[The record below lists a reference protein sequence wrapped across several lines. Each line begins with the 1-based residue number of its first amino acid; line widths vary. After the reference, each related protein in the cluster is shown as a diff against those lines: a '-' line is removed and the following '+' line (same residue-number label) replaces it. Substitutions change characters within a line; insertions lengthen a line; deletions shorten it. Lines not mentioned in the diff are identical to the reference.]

1 MVQFWLCSQNT
12 QFLLVQPFA
21 SFLIAQCHQNLHRP
35 QQLMRCVSAPCWPA
49 CLKQRRTYIYSA
61 SVLFLFALH
70 TYVAVQCK
78 RNSNINNRN
87 RKFLQRR
94 LFFIFPQSLLC
105 TAWLS
110 PDKTHWVIS
119 CSWWKPHMIGISSFK
134 NLYLFFSLCRI
145 LNSQLH
151 LNRGDR
157 GILWLN
163 PGNGTRWVMFFS
175 CTDSEQILC

>member
-1 MVQFWLCSQNT
+1 MLTPKPEIPDFVEVFLLLYFGCCLLILWYNFGFASQNT

-110 PDKTHWVIS
+110 PDKNTLSHTVQLVKASYDWNFQFYEFIS
-119 CSWWKPHMIGISSFK
+119 F
-134 NLYLFFSLCRI
+134 LQFVL
-145 LNSQLH
+145 
-151 LNRGDR
+151 
-157 GILWLN
+157 
-163 PGNGTRWVMFFS
+163 
-175 CTDSEQILC
+175 DSK